1 MDLELKGKAVLV
13 TAASRGIGRA
23 VAEEFL
29 REGAHVTICAR
40 DQAGL
45 QATAEALRSLGT
57 VQAVRANLAQAEDIE
72 RLVASSQRN
81 GRLDVLFV
89 NAGGPPAG
97 KFEDFDD
104 GAWQSAF
111 ELNLLSGVR
120 LIRAALP
127 HLKAAAPSAVVQLM
141 SWGVKEPIPNLIL
154 SNAIRPGAVGLA
166 KTLSKE
172 LGPLGIRV
180 NTVLPGRIDTDRMR
194 SLDEARARRENR
206 PLEDVRKEQARLAP
220 LGRLGEPKEVA
231 NLVVFLASARASYI
245 TGTTIQ
251 VDGGLVG
258 SLL

>member
-40 DQAGL
+40 DEAGL
-45 QATAEALRSLGT
+45 EAAAEALRPMGT
-57 VQAVRANLAQAEDIE
+57 VQTVSANLAQAEDVE
-72 RLVASSQRN
+72 RAVASSQRN
-81 GRLDVLFV
+81 GRLDALFV

-97 KFEDFDD
+97 RFEDFDD
-104 GAWQSAF
+104 AAWQSAF

-141 SWGVKEPIPNLIL
+141 SWGVKEPIPTLIL
-154 SNAIRPGAVGLA
+154 SNAIRSAAIGLA
-166 KTLSKE
+166 KSLSKE

-180 NTVLPGRIDTDRMR
+180 NTVLPGRIDTDRLR
-194 SLDEARARRENR
+194 SLDQARARRESR
-206 PLEDVRKEQARLAP
+206 PLDDVRKEQARLAP
-220 LGRLGEPKEVA
+220 LGRYGEPREVA

-245 TGTTIQ
+245 TGATIQ
-251 VDGGLVG
+251 VDGGLIG